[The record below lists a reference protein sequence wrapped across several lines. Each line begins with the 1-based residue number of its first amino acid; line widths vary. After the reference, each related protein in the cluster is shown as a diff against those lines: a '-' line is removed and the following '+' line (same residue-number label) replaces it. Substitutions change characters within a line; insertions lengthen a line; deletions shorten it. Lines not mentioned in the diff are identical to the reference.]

1 MFDSLSLQ
9 LKPVKQR
16 RFWSFSLD
24 SFFCLFCQTESFTS
38 CWFDFFFFEVRRKWM
53 LASDEPPTHSHS
65 FHKVKHSGFTHLWCI
80 SDTSK
85 RTCCKKK
92 KKNAKNI
99 PWIQAWDMSNQSRGL
114 SRPCWY
120 LLCACVGFFFFLRD
134 IKRST
139 HCGLS
144 TNNQQEVGVKVA
156 WSYKAS
162 SEKQQPSEA
171 HSLYSDCTH
180 KVQCSRALIAL
191 YRNRTRTN

>member
-1 MFDSLSLQ
+1 MFDSFSLQ

-65 FHKVKHSGFTHLWCI
+65 FHKVKHGGFTHLWCI

-92 KKNAKNI
+92 KMQRIFHGSKHETCQIKAE
-99 PWIQAWDMSNQSRGL
+99 AWVDL
-114 SRPCWY
+114 ADIY
-120 LLCACVGFFFFLRD
+120 CVHVLGFFSFWETLRGAHTVASALTTSR
-134 IKRST
+134 RSE
-139 HCGLS
+139 S
-144 TNNQQEVGVKVA
+144 K
-156 WSYKAS
+156 
-162 SEKQQPSEA
+162 
-171 HSLYSDCTH
+171 
-180 KVQCSRALIAL
+180 
-191 YRNRTRTN
+191 